1 MAASR
6 GTLRSDA
13 PPVARAALMLQHA
26 TVEIRREQ
34 LDACV
39 AFYALM
45 GFQRV
50 APPSSLADRAAWLQR
65 SATQIH
71 LMWVEDPVSL
81 PRGHVAVVVDDY
93 QATLGSLDEAGHE
106 PEPRAEHWGSPRA
119 IVRDPAGNL
128 VEVMAFPPP

>member
-1 MAASR
+1 
-6 GTLRSDA
+6 
-13 PPVARAALMLQHA
+13 MLQHA
-26 TVEIRREQ
+26 TLEIRRDQ

-50 APPSSLADRAAWLQR
+50 DPPSSLADRAAWLQR

-81 PRGHVAVVVDDY
+81 LRGHVAVVVDDY

-106 PEPRAEHWGSPRA
+106 PEPRGEHWGSPRA

>member
-1 MAASR
+1 MAARAVRS
-6 GTLRSDA
+6 SDA

-26 TVEIRREQ
+26 TLEIRRDQ

-50 APPSSLADRAAWLQR
+50 DPPSSLADRAAWVQR
-65 SATQIH
+65 HATQIH

-93 QATLGSLDEAGHE
+93 EATLKALGEAGHQ
-106 PEPRAEHWGSPRA
+106 PEPRREHWGSPRA
-119 IVRDPAGNL
+119 LVRDPAGNL
-128 VEVMAFPPP
+128 VEVMAFPPS